1 MNRLDLISA
10 HLAPQHTAVVERDWV
25 SCEIRE
31 SEKIAILTLTDTK
44 ALNAIS
50 AERVRA
56 VNEKLIELESN
67 PKVSV
72 IIITGTGRA
81 FSAGANI
88 AGLNAIPFPQI
99 MINDFFERDWFAVM
113 PTYKKVV
120 IAAINGFCFGGGFEL
135 ALMCDILVASD
146 EAKFGFPE
154 IKLGLFP
161 GAGGTQKLIREV
173 GKSRAME
180 YILTG
185 DMFSAKEALDLRVVS
200 RIYPKDKLLEETLKL
215 AKKIASHSNIATT
228 AAKRAVNI
236 AYEVPL
242 SQGLLWERS
251 LFNSLLPT
259 NDAREG
265 TLAFM
270 EKRKPKFTDS

>member
-173 GKSRAME
+173 GKSRAMWCV
-180 YILTG
+180 G
-185 DMFSAKEALDLRVVS
+185 
-200 RIYPKDKLLEETLKL
+200 
-215 AKKIASHSNIATT
+215 
-228 AAKRAVNI
+228 
-236 AYEVPL
+236 
-242 SQGLLWERS
+242 W
-251 LFNSLLPT
+251 
-259 NDAREG
+259 
-265 TLAFM
+265 
-270 EKRKPKFTDS
+270 